1 MVATGH
7 RPIKSRPQRRTSP
20 DARRSRGLEAG
31 TLPLATGGESNL
43 VLVLILKKCG
53 DRSIGRDGILM
64 ELDPSEDACS
74 LRFGFIGYCIHHRY
88 SGQRL
93 EPTNELRRRIAHLH
107 AHRIR
112 HCDR

>member
-7 RPIKSRPQRRTSP
+7 RPIKFRPIAGTSS
-20 DARRSRGLEAG
+20 DARRSRGYEAG
-31 TLPLATGGESNL
+31 TLPLATCGESSL

-53 DRSIGRDGILM
+53 ARSIGRDGILM

-74 LRFGFIGYCIHHRY
+74 LRFGFNCIHHRY
-88 SGQRL
+88 SAQRL
-93 EPTNELRRRIAHLH
+93 EPANELRRRIAHLD
-107 AHRIR
+107 AQRIR

>member
-7 RPIKSRPQRRTSP
+7 RPIKFRPNAGHRMLV
-20 DARRSRGLEAG
+20 AAGGYEAG
-31 TLPLATGGESNL
+31 TLPLATCGESSL

-53 DRSIGRDGILM
+53 ARSIGRDGILM

-74 LRFGFIGYCIHHRY
+74 LRFGFNCIHHRY
-88 SGQRL
+88 SAQRL
-93 EPTNELRRRIAHLH
+93 EPANELRRRIAHLD
-107 AHRIR
+107 AQRIR